1 MSGPLFLR
9 RIHHK
14 YVKLG
19 RNRRKKGVWRAPKGR
34 DNKLRD
40 KRRGYSAT
48 VSVGYRRKSTD
59 RKEIFV
65 INNVEDLK
73 KIGKQKEV
81 FIGKVGKKKKLD
93 ILHKAKEMKVEFS
106 NINAKKF
113 LKKNGGIKKNES
125 KQ

>member
-59 RKEIFV
+59 RKEILV
-65 INNVEDLK
+65 INNVNDFK
-73 KIGKQKEV
+73 KVGKQSEI
-81 FIGKVGKKKKLD
+81 FIGKVGKKKKLE
-93 ILHKAKEMKVEFS
+93 ILNKAKEMKIEFS
-106 NINAKKF
+106 NINVKKY
-113 LKKNGGIKKNES
+113 LRKTQGAKKNES
-125 KQ
+125 K